1 MVETS
6 RTQYEDK
13 DIHDA
18 SVGGSGSVWWG
29 GIVFAEAEKL
39 PYLYL

>member
-18 SVGGSGSVWWG
+18 SVGGSVWWG

-39 PYLYL
+39 LHL